1 MNCVGVC
8 PCDYQDHESLGNSS
22 ENILHT
28 RYFKKVPLLHSLVFT
43 DLTYN
48 KVGGGSPCLTHHRVE
63 EELEH
68 AAIGSITSSSIAP
81 HLQLW
86 YSQHPPPP
94 ALEICKME
102 SQYRKGK
109 CESTTAL
116 P

>member
-94 ALEICKME
+94 GFGDL
-102 SQYRKGK
+102 QDGK
-109 CESTTAL
+109 SVQKREM
-116 P
+116 